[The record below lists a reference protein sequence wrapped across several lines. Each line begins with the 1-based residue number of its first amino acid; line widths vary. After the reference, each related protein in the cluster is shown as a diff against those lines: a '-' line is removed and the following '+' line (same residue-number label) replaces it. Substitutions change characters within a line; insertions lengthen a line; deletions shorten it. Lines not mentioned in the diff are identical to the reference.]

1 MKLLWRFRI
10 KTSANGESRFRIEL
24 AQRENRQQ
32 LNYCGIILIAGGG
45 GGDGDALLLLQRDL
59 DRRGQAGEQLPR
71 TISPSNSISLCR

>member
-1 MKLLWRFRI
+1 MEDQGSSSVEGSLRKLAT
-10 KTSANGESRFRIEL
+10 KK
-24 AQRENRQQ
+24 
-32 LNYCGIILIAGGG
+32 YCGIILFAGGG